1 VKSLSKVLY
10 PWFKR
15 EDVDGFFALFQ
26 NNLANF
32 ALLAVTMLGFGFSAE
47 LVFGR
52 MVMGAAIAVA
62 AGNVYY
68 AFMAKRLA
76 QKEGRTDVTALSYG
90 ISTPP
95 QFIYMIIITG
105 AVLGTTGNHTVAW
118 QVAIAACMLGGIIEV
133 AGGFIGRWVRANIPR
148 AAMLGALAGVAL
160 TFIAGELYLKT
171 FASPIIGAIALV
183 LILIGMVAQAKMP
196 GKIPAALFAVLVGTI
211 LAYVFKVNALS
222 VITTEAKA
230 HLGFYFPIPV
240 IGDLITGMKLL
251 FTEHTNLLA
260 VILPISVYNFIET
273 MNNVE
278 AVAAQGD
285 NYDVREAQFADGVGT
300 IIGSIFGGILPTT
313 VYIASVG
320 SKELNAGRGYSILN
334 GGVFFIAA
342 LFGVIGALA
351 VIIPQAV
358 IAPILVYVGIMMVAN
373 AFMKSPH
380 RHAPAVAVAMLPY
393 FANYL
398 STRFNGGAPEVVARI
413 SPAIVPLAQGAMFT
427 ALLLGALTV
436 FLMDRHYIKAS
447 ICGFIMAAFSFVG
460 LMHAPKLMLAT
471 DFSTLQGQFVI
482 GYLIVAGFCL
492 AYHFIAVP
500 LKLTPPSTKS
510 LDI

>member
-1 VKSLSKVLY
+1 MSTINY

-15 EDVDGFFALFQ
+15 EDIDGFFALFQ

-32 ALLAVTMLGFGFSAE
+32 AWLAVAMIGMGFSPE
-47 LVFGR
+47 IVFGR
-52 MVMGAAIAVA
+52 MIMGAAIAVA
-62 AGNVYY
+62 LGNFYY

-95 QFIYMIIITG
+95 QFIYMIVITG
-105 AVLGTTGNHTVAW
+105 AILNATGNHTTAW
-118 QVAIAACMLGGIIEV
+118 QVGIAACMLGGIIEV
-133 AGGFIGRWVRANIPR
+133 AGGFVGRWVRANLPR
-148 AAMLGALAGVAL
+148 AAMLGALAGVAI

-171 FASPIIGAIALV
+171 FVTPIIGALALV
-183 LILIGMVAQAKMP
+183 LIILGLIAKAKMP
-196 GKIPAALFAVLVGTI
+196 GKIPAALFAVVVCTV
-211 LAYVFKVNALS
+211 LAYVLKVNALT
-222 VITTEAKA
+222 VITTEARA
-230 HLGFYFPIPV
+230 NLGFYFPIPV
-240 IGDLITGMKLL
+240 IGDMINGMKLL
-251 FTEHTNLLA
+251 FTDHSSLLA

-285 NYDVREAQFADGVGT
+285 NYDVREAQFADGIGT
-300 IIGSIFGGILPTT
+300 IIGSLFGGILPTT

-320 SKELNAGRGYSILN
+320 SKELNAGRGYSIIN

-342 LFGVIGALA
+342 LFGIIGALA

-358 IAPILVYVGIMMVAN
+358 IAPILVYVGVMMVAN

-398 STRFNGGAPEVVARI
+398 STRFNAMAGDVVAGI
-413 SPAIVPLAQGAMFT
+413 SPAIVPLGQGAMFT
-427 ALLLGALTV
+427 ALLLGAMTV

-447 ICGFIMAAFSFVG
+447 ICGFIMAAFAFVG
-460 LMHAPKLMLAT
+460 LMHAPRLMWGT

-492 AYHFIAVP
+492 AYHFISVP
-500 LKLTPPSTKS
+500 LKLTPPSDQT